1 MFAREGLE
9 GVVAARTSICLIK
22 GAEGSQAALEY
33 RGYSIHDLANHC
45 GFEEVAYLLWYGALP
60 SADELRDF
68 SQLMRANRTLPVR
81 VTRALA
87 SILRGLTPIDA
98 LRAAVSILAAD
109 DPDADDNSP
118 AANVRKGVR
127 LTAKMP
133 AIVGVHH
140 RLAKGLKPLAPDSRL
155 NHAANFLYMVKG
167 KRPAE
172 LEARAL
178 EAAMIL
184 EADHGLNPSTFAA
197 RVAAGTLADLHSAV
211 VAALATL
218 KGPLHGG
225 AAAQVLAMLH
235 AVDDASNAAGFV
247 RKALGAHARVAGFGH
262 RIYKGDDP
270 RAIDLKRW
278 CERMAGKRGARS
290 KARKLFDCAQAIER
304 EVRKR
309 VPIAPNVDFYAA
321 PLWSMLGFT
330 PDTFAP
336 VFACAR
342 IAGWVAHIAEQHVDN
357 RLIRPEEEYIG
368 PLSRPF
374 IPIDQR

>member
-1 MFAREGLE
+1 MFAKEGLE

-22 GAEGSQAALEY
+22 GAEGSKAALEY

-68 SQLMRANRTLPVR
+68 SRLMRANRTLPVR
-81 VTRALA
+81 VSRALA
-87 SILRGLTPIDA
+87 SILRDLTPIDA
-98 LRAAVSILAAD
+98 LRTAVSILSAD
-109 DPDADDNSP
+109 DPDTADNSP

-127 LTAKMP
+127 LTAQMP
-133 AIVGVHH
+133 SIVGAHH
-140 RLAKGLKPLAPDSRL
+140 RLAMGLKPLAPDSTL
-155 NHAANFLYMVKG
+155 NHAANFLYLVKG
-167 KRPAE
+167 KRPRE

-235 AVDDASNAAGFV
+235 AVGDASNAAGFV
-247 RKALGAHARVAGFGH
+247 RKALAAHTHVAGFGH

-278 CERMAGKRGARS
+278 CERLAGKGEALR
-290 KARKLFDCAQAIER
+290 LFDCAKAIER

-321 PLWSMLGFT
+321 PLWSMLGFQ

-342 IAGWVAHIAEQHVDN
+342 IAGWVAHVAEQHIDN

>member
-22 GAEGSQAALEY
+22 GAEGALEY

-60 SADELRDF
+60 SADELGDF
-68 SQLMRANRTLPVR
+68 SRLMRANRILPGR
-81 VTRALA
+81 LSRALA
-87 SILRGLTPIDA
+87 SILRELTPIDA
-98 LRAAVSILAAD
+98 LCAAVSIMGAD
-109 DPDADDNSP
+109 DPDAADNSP
-118 AANVRKGVR
+118 AANVRKAIR

-133 AIVGVHH
+133 AIVGAHH
-140 RLAKGLKPLAPDSRL
+140 RLARGLNPLAPDSRL

-167 KRPAE
+167 KRPRE

-184 EADHGLNPSTFAA
+184 EAEHGLNPSTFAA

-225 AAAQVLAMLH
+225 AAAEVIAMLH
-235 AVDDASNAAGFV
+235 EVGDRSNA
-247 RKALGAHARVAGFGH
+247 AGFGH

-270 RAIDLKRW
+270 RAIDLERW
-278 CERMAGKRGARS
+278 CRRLAGNREARRM
-290 KARKLFDCAQAIER
+290 LDCAGAIER

-309 VPIAPNVDFYAA
+309 VAISPNVDFYAA
-321 PLWSMLGFT
+321 PLWSMLGFR
-330 PDTFAP
+330 PAEFAP

-342 IAGWVAHIAEQHVDN
+342 IAGWVAHVTEQHLDN

-374 IPIDQR
+374 VPIEQR

>member
-1 MFAREGLE
+1 MFAKEGLE

-22 GAEGSQAALEY
+22 GAEGAKAALEY

-68 SQLMRANRTLPVR
+68 SRLMRANRTLPGR
-81 VTRALA
+81 VSRALA
-87 SILRGLTPIDA
+87 SILRDLTPIDA
-98 LRAAVSILAAD
+98 LRAAVSILSAD
-109 DPDADDNSP
+109 DPDAADNSP

-127 LTAKMP
+127 LTAQMP
-133 AIVGVHH
+133 VIVGAHH
-140 RLAKGLKPLAPDSRL
+140 RLAMGLKPLAPDSTL
-155 NHAANFLYMVKG
+155 NHAANFLYLVKG
-167 KRPAE
+167 KRPRE

-225 AAAQVLAMLH
+225 AAAQVT
-235 AVDDASNAAGFV
+235 SNAARGG
-247 RKALGAHARVAGFGH
+247 RRLQR
-262 RIYKGDDP
+262 RRL
-270 RAIDLKRW
+270 RAK
-278 CERMAGKRGARS
+278 GARRAHPRRRLRPS
-290 KARKLFDCAQAIER
+290 HLQGRRSTRDRSQAMVRAAGRQRANARLSNCS
-304 EVRKR
+304 
-309 VPIAPNVDFYAA
+309 IAPRRSSAKSA
-321 PLWSMLGFT
+321 SACRSLPTSISMPRRCGRCSVFS
-330 PDTFAP
+330 PIQFAP

-342 IAGWVAHIAEQHVDN
+342 IAGWVAHVAEQHIDN

-374 IPIDQR
+374 IPIEQR

>member
-1 MFAREGLE
+1 MFAKEGLE

-22 GAEGSQAALEY
+22 GAKAALEY
-33 RGYSIHDLANHC
+33 RGYSIHDLASHC
-45 GFEEVAYLLWYGALP
+45 GFEEVAFLLWYGALP

-68 SQLMRANRTLPVR
+68 SRLMRANRTLPVR
-81 VTRALA
+81 VSRALA
-87 SILRGLTPIDA
+87 SILRDLTPIDA
-98 LRAAVSILAAD
+98 LRAAVSILSAD
-109 DPDADDNSP
+109 DPDATDNSP
-118 AANVRKGVR
+118 AANVRKGIR

-133 AIVGVHH
+133 SIVGAHH
-140 RLAKGLKPLAPDSRL
+140 RLARGLKPLAPDSTL
-155 NHAANFLYMVKG
+155 NHAANFLYLVKG
-167 KRPAE
+167 KRPRE

-218 KGPLHGG
+218 KGQLHGG
-225 AAAQVLAMLH
+225 AAAQVIAMLH
-235 AVDDASNAAGFV
+235 AVGDASNAAGFV
-247 RKALGAHARVAGFGH
+247 RRALAAHARVAGFGH

-278 CERMAGKRGARS
+278 CERLAGKGEAL
-290 KARKLFDCAQAIER
+290 KLLDCARAIER

-321 PLWSMLGFT
+321 PLWSMLGFQ
-330 PDTFAP
+330 PDQFAP

-342 IAGWVAHIAEQHVDN
+342 IAGWVAHIAEQHIDN

-374 IPIDQR
+374 IPIEQR